1 MHIILSQKIELKSP
15 SYYFKM
21 VELKKVLKRIDLT
34 PNHQK
39 LQTELKE
46 LETLLPTIFGISPF

>member
-1 MHIILSQKIELKSP
+1 
-15 SYYFKM
+15 M
-21 VELKKVLKRIDLT
+21 VELKKVLKRIELT

-39 LQTELKE
+39 LQAELKE